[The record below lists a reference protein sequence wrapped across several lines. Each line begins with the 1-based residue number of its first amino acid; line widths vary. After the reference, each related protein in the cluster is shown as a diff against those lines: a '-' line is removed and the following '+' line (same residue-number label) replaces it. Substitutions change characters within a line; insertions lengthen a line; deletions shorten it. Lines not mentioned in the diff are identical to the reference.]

1 MIELFYVLS
10 IKIIIFFKGS
20 KFCLKEKIKEPLL

>member
-10 IKIIIFFKGS
+10 IKIIFFKGS